1 MTLSPYDYCF
11 WLLGFLLDVYVV
23 VCTIARKSFLRY
35 LPLNLYMLGTAVSE
49 SIGYLLT
56 HQYGLASPQ
65 YMYFYYYSESL
76 LCVFLYFV
84 VMGFYKEVFE
94 QMNVSQYVRTAT
106 LFVLA
111 VTMLFSYLI
120 VRHNQAHLTSRFV
133 VALGQNLYFVGVA
146 LTYLLWV
153 ALLKLRETRARLVQ
167 LVLALGVYFS
177 ALAAIYALR
186 NLFPSLETPVLKFLI
201 PLAGAW
207 LPLAWAY
214 TFTKVPE
221 DARLAPSRLTVGAT
235 AQ

>member
-1 MTLSPYDYCF
+1 MTLSPYDYGF
-11 WLLGFLLDVYVV
+11 WMLGFLLEVYVV

-35 LPLNLYMLGTAVSE
+35 LPLNLFMLGMAASE
-49 SIGYLLT
+49 ILQYLFA
-56 HQYGLASPQ
+56 HKYGLTSIQ
-65 YMYFYYYSESL
+65 YMYFYYYSDSVMT
-76 LCVFLYFV
+76 VFLYFV
-84 VMGFYKEVFE
+84 VMGFYKQVFE
-94 QMNVSQYVRTAT
+94 EMKVSKHLRTAT

-111 VTMLFSYLI
+111 ATMLFSYLI

-167 LVLALGVYFS
+167 LVLALGVEFS

-186 NLFPSLETPVLKFLI
+186 NLFPSLEDSVLKFLI
-201 PLAGAW
+201 PVVGAW

-221 DARLAPSRLTVGAT
+221 DARLAPSRLTVGA
-235 AQ
+235 AAR